1 MRRGNDRPNDPD
13 DRAAGLDLLRTLCM
27 CMVIVLHILGQGGIL
42 DAAAPGSA
50 SYYIAWSLEC
60 LCYCAADGYG
70 LLSGYLSG
78 NRRSILSR
86 LALLWLEVALYS
98 LAFAVFF
105 WLRSPELVGK
115 KEVLNALFPV
125 LRRQYWYF
133 TAYFG
138 LSFLMPAIHA
148 GLQYVPEKKAAAY
161 ALVLF
166 TVFSVFPTLFCS
178 DPFQFRGGY
187 TTLWIVVLYLI
198 GALLKRGEAQLRLA
212 SPVLCLALALCSF
225 LTFGFTVFWSIPI
238 QNIGAVYLLS
248 YTSPTVLLSAICLLL
263 LFGKVKGRH
272 RAVRHILMKLSAA
285 SFGVYV
291 LHTNPLVWKH
301 WFRPGVLRELA
312 FCPSWLL
319 PAAVIGGAIL
329 IYLACFLVDSI
340 RAQVFDSFGIR
351 RRLEAWEKQLM
362 LFFRKEN

>member
-1 MRRGNDRPNDPD
+1 MRTANSAPNGLDN
-13 DRAAGLDLLRTLCM
+13 RVAGLDLLRSLCM
-27 CMVIVLHILGQGGIL
+27 FMVIVLHILGQGGIL
-42 DAAAPGSA
+42 DAAATGSA
-50 SYYIAWSLEC
+50 NYYIAWSLEC
-60 LCYCAADGYG
+60 LCYCAADCYG
-70 LLSGYLSG
+70 ILSGYLSG

-86 LALLWLEVALYS
+86 LALLWLEVTLFS
-98 LAFAVFF
+98 IAFAVFF

-138 LSFLMPAIHA
+138 LSFLMPVIHA
-148 GLQYVPEKKAAAY
+148 GLKYIPEKKAGVY
-161 ALVLF
+161 AILLLM
-166 TVFSVFPTLFCS
+166 VFSVLPTLFCS

-187 TTLWIVVLYLI
+187 TTLWLVVLYLI
-198 GALLKRGEAQLRLA
+198 GALLKRGESHLRIA
-212 SPVLCLALALCSF
+212 SPGLCLALLLCSF

-238 QNIGAVYLLS
+238 QNIGAVYLLN
-248 YTSPTVLLSAICLLL
+248 YTSPTVLLSAICLLM

-272 RAVRHILMKLSAA
+272 RAVRRVLMKLSAA
-285 SFGVYV
+285 SFGVYI

-312 FCPSWLL
+312 FCPGWLL

-329 IYLACFLVDSI
+329 VYLACFLVDSI
-340 RAQVFDSFGIR
+340 RAQVFESFGIR
-351 RRLEAWEKQLM
+351 RALEAWENR
-362 LFFRKEN
+362 FVAFRND